1 MMRANKSLLK
11 SISNSNLKR
20 PQEETWL
27 QRQWFFQLDL
37 FSSFKTYQRFSNNEH
52 NTKKGI
58 M

>member
-27 QRQWFFQLDL
+27 QRQ
-37 FSSFKTYQRFSNNEH
+37 
-52 NTKKGI
+52 
-58 M
+58 